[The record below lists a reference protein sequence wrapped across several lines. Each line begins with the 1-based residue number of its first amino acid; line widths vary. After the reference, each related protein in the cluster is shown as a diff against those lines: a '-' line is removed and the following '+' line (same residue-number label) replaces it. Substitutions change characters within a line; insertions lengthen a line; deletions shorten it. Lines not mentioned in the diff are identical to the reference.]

1 MFSVSTGGALRGE
14 IFHRLL
20 EEVNWLEEFDLGDD
34 GLLHTL
40 EKFDVPE
47 ETLRQY
53 LKEFRLSLREDNVVK
68 YLTRAN
74 QPDTIHGTP
83 LRWEAWRERRFCIS
97 LENDDGTETLWNG
110 VIDRV
115 NVATGSS
122 GKYVGA
128 TLLDYKTD
136 AVSEETIS
144 GKAKTYQPQLLTYRK
159 VLNAITGIDE
169 REIETGLLFLGS
181 DMYIPVDSI

>member
-1 MFSVSTGGALRGE
+1 MFNVSAGGALRGE

-20 EEVNWLEEFDLGDD
+20 EEVNWLEEFDLTDD
-34 GLLHTL
+34 DLLHTL
-40 EKFDVPE
+40 GKFDVTE

-53 LKEFRLSLREDNVVK
+53 IEEFRLSLREGNVVK
-68 YLTRAN
+68 YLTRGN
-74 QPDTIHGTP
+74 QPDTIHGNP
-83 LRWEAWRERRFCIS
+83 VQWEAWRERRFCIS

-115 NVATGSS
+115 NVAKDSS
-122 GKYVGA
+122 GKYIAA

-136 AVSEETIS
+136 AVTEETLA

-159 VLNAITGIDE
+159 VLNAITEIDE
-169 REIETGLLFLGS
+169 VEIETGLLFLGS
-181 DMYIPVDSI
+181 DLYIPVDSI